1 MRNSRYNK
9 GMKKLLAVALVLL
22 LGVLGLAQDTPFQ
35 PSCSETLQSNP
46 QDFMDLYT
54 TKNNNDSEAGQDSA
68 ALYWAD
74 CMAKRNEAQL
84 ANSGQLKA
92 RLMNLS
98 RNYNTFFNLETEL
111 AYLAAGGGTMYP
123 HGRARFQPSI
133 EEHMALL
140 IRLTASKEGA
150 TTNAAI
156 VARYNKALVTLEVR
170 LKKVQSKPNPYID
183 GYTTAEA
190 AAKKKEWLGYAK
202 QYALQFV
209 NIRKNLGAKKDLVST
224 TILEFLAR
232 GLWTDEL

>member
-1 MRNSRYNK
+1 
-9 GMKKLLAVALVLL
+9 MKKLLAIALIAL
-22 LGVLGLAQDTPFQ
+22 LGVSSLAQETPFQ
-35 PSCSETLQSNP
+35 PPCSQTLQSNS
-46 QDFMDLYT
+46 QDFMEEYT
-54 TKNNNDSEAGQDSA
+54 TKNNDDSEAGQDSA

-84 ANSGQLKA
+84 ANSGQLKI

-98 RNYNTFFNLETEL
+98 RNYNTFFSLETEL
-111 AYLAAGGGTMYP
+111 AYLAGGGGTMFP

-133 EEHMALL
+133 EEHMAQL
-140 IRLTASKEGA
+140 IRLTMSKEGA
-150 TTNAAI
+150 TTSAAI

-190 AAKKKEWLGYAK
+190 ADKKKEWLGYAK
-202 QYALQFV
+202 TYALQFA

-232 GLWTDEL
+232 GLWVDEL